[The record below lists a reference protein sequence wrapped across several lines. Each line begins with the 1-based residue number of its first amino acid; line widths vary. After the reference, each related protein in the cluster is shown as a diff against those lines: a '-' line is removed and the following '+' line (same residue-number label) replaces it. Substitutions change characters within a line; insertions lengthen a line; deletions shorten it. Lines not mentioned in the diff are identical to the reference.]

1 MTHNRCVHF
10 VALLN
15 ELTSHSL
22 ALYQP
27 GTLDLTNLSPHHV
40 YYGTLTELWVKLR
53 VESGIKLSVLVDGI
67 EFYSTTIRPAGQ
79 QSDQTFSLLELLG
92 RTSGT
97 QSALALG
104 STGVLSLALS
114 RMPNGS
120 EEVAV
125 MGVAEEV
132 GEVLAAGSDTEENGN
147 QEGAMKRW
155 VLVYGANEADRFE
168 FAPEAYPG
176 WLFAELLVR
185 ADTEA
190 TYDKLKFLGNGILV
204 DEWSGATPLK
214 MLRFPIQ
221 AGNHQLT
228 LTYTKDVQDSSGED
242 RVWVHSLRVI
252 SPESSWAADFSGGM
266 PSSFQLSGDANW
278 EVVNGVLQTPAML
291 NDQSAT
297 IAWNVSLLV
306 QEGG

>member
-1 MTHNRCVHF
+1 MTHHRCVHF
-10 VALLN
+10 VALFN
-15 ELTSHSL
+15 ALTQDSV
-22 ALYQP
+22 ALYRP
-27 GTLDLTNLSPHHV
+27 GTLDSANLAPNHV
-40 YYGTLTELWVKLR
+40 YYGTLTELRVKLR
-53 VESGIKLSVLVDGI
+53 IESGIKLSVRVDGI

-97 QSALALG
+97 QSALTLG

-125 MGVAEEV
+125 MGGAEEV
-132 GEVLAAGSDTEENGN
+132 GEVLAADSGTSNGGGG
-147 QEGAMKRW
+147 EVMAKRW

-168 FAPEAYPG
+168 FAPEAYPN

-190 TYDKLKFLGNGILV
+190 AYDKLKFFGNGILV

-228 LTYTKDVQDSSGED
+228 LTYAKDVQEASGED
-242 RVWVHSLRVI
+242 RVWIHSLRVL
-252 SPESSWAADFSGGM
+252 SPESAWAADFSGGM
-266 PSSFQLSGDANW
+266 PPYFQLSGDANW
-278 EVVNGVLQTPAML
+278 EAVNGVLQTPTML

-297 IAWNVSLLV
+297 INWNVSLLA